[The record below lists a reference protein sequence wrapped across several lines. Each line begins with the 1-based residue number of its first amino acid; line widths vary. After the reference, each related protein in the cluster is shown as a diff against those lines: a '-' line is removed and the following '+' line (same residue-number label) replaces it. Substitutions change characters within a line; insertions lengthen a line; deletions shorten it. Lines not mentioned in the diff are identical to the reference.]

1 MTESITLDVH
11 LRGYVRPDTPTRWLA
26 ACPLVGVAS
35 QGATSEEARECLRV
49 AVELWFESCVER
61 GVLDQAL
68 REANFRPAGSVEM
81 GGATGGE
88 EILGEPFELHL
99 SIPAYEAA
107 LLGATA

>member
-1 MTESITLDVH
+1 MTETIALDVH
-11 LRGYVRPDTPTRWLA
+11 LRGYVRRDTPARWLS
-26 ACPLVGVAS
+26 ACPMVGVAS
-35 QGATSEEARECLRV
+35 QGSTAEEARNCLRS

-81 GGATGGE
+81 GSASGGDE
-88 EILGEPFELHL
+88 TLGEPFELHL